1 MWAYLAAAVQ
11 IRAVDAFDESPMSRV
26 PKSNVESAQARVNG
40 LRGWGGEGGG
50 GRLRGVGPLAGRLT
64 RVRVR
69 VRVRVGG
76 GMG

>member
-40 LRGWGGEGGG
+40 LRGWGGVGK
-50 GRLRGVGPLAGRLT
+50 GVGVGDGSGVLGRWPDDS
-64 RVRVR
+64 R
-69 VRVRVGG
+69 G
-76 GMG
+76 